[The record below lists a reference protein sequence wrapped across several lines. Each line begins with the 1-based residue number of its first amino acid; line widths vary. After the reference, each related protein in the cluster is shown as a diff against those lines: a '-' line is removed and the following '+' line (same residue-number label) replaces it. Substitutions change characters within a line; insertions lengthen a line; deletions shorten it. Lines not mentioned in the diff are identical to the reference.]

1 MTPRYPDPL
10 APGDRIAVTAP
21 SAGVAPRHRAR
32 LDHAVATLES
42 RGYEVVL
49 GECLDGS
56 GPVSAPAAQRAAELT
71 AMLVDPAV
79 RAVVPPW
86 GGVLAIDLVRL
97 LDWDAIAAARPTWF
111 VGFSDTATLLTAMT
125 LRTGVATVHGP
136 NLMDVP
142 YATPAPLLSWLDV
155 VEAPTGTPLHQGPS
169 ALHVG
174 GGWDDFAAAPT
185 VDRYT
190 LDTPTAWVRLDGGAD
205 DVVARGRLVGGCL
218 ETVTHLVGS
227 PYGDVPA
234 FVREHAP
241 EGVVVYVEASEDNA
255 FGAARRLHGL
265 RLAGWFD
272 DASAVLVGRT
282 NAPDSPGFTQ
292 HDAVRDALG
301 DLGVPVVA
309 DVDCGHVPPQMT
321 LVNGALATLTWR
333 GDERSLVQ
341 ELA

>member
-1 MTPRYPDPL
+1 MSIRYPDPL
-10 APGDRIAVTAP
+10 APGDRVAVTAP
-21 SAGVAPRHRAR
+21 STGVAPRFRPR
-32 LDHAVATLES
+32 LDRALREL
-42 RGYEVVL
+42 RGRGLEVVL
-49 GECLDGS
+49 GACLDGD
-56 GPVSAPAAQRAAELT
+56 GVVSAPAADRAAELT
-71 AMLVDPAV
+71 SMLVDPAV

-86 GGVLAIDLVRL
+86 GGELAIDLVDL

-111 VGFSDTATLLTAMT
+111 VGFSDTSTLLTAMT

-136 NLMDVP
+136 ALMELP
-142 YATPAPLLSWLDV
+142 YATPAPLLPWPEV
-155 VEAPTGTPLHQGPS
+155 VGAPAGATLHQGPS
-169 ALHVG
+169 ARYAG
-174 GGWDDFAAAPT
+174 GGWDDVVARPD

-190 LDTPTAWVRLDGGAD
+190 LDTPSAWVRLDGGAG

-218 ETVTHLVGS
+218 ETVVHLAGS
-227 PYGDVPA
+227 PYGDVPGFA
-234 FVREHAP
+234 RTHAP
-241 EGVVVYVEASEDNA
+241 EGLLVYVEASEDTA
-255 FGAARRLHGL
+255 FSTARRLHGL

-301 DLGVPVVA
+301 GLGVPVVA
-309 DVDCGHVPPQMT
+309 DVDCGHVPPQAT

-341 ELA
+341 ELV